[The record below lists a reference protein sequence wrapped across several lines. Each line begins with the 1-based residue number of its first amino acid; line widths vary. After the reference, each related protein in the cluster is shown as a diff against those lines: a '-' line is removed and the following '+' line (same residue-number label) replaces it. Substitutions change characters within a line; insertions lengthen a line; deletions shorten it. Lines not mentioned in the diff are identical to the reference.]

1 VIDEATKIVVC
12 IAVSVGAH
20 FAIERGLASLPEVPP
35 PKRPVLTMRVIQPPK
50 RAVAPEPPPE
60 PKPVEPPPEPKT
72 AVHEKSR
79 AQKAVVHDVVPKDSP
94 PPDRPAVTAD
104 TSSTPVFGTTM
115 ESTSQGGTGPA
126 VPIGNTTKATP
137 TGAPNT
143 GAVKPL
149 GEPVAPYEVT
159 KMPLPLGRCAG
170 KYTEE
175 AKAAAVEG
183 VVVLDLVV
191 GEDGRAR
198 DIKVTSGLTHGL
210 TEAALDAVRACRF
223 SPGEKN
229 GVAVPVRVR
238 EFKIRFVLQ
247 TDD

>member
-1 VIDEATKIVVC
+1 VIDEATKAFVC

-20 FAIERGLASLPEVPP
+20 FAIARGLASLPEVPAPKPPVVMSMHVIEP
-35 PKRPVLTMRVIQPPK
+35 PKP
-50 RAVAPEPPPE
+50 AAPEPLPE
-60 PKPVEPPPEPKT
+60 PKPVEPTPEPKPV
-72 AVHEKSR
+72 VHEKPH
-79 AQKAVVHDVVPKDSP
+79 AQKAVVHDVAPKDSP
-94 PPDRPAVTAD
+94 PPDHPPVTAD
-104 TSSTPVFGTTM
+104 TSSTPIFGTTM
-115 ESTSQGGTGPA
+115 ESTSQGGTGPV

-137 TGAPNT
+137 AGTPNT

-149 GEPVAPYEVT
+149 AEPVAAYEVT

-170 KYTEE
+170 KYTDE

-198 DIKVTSGLTHGL
+198 DIKVTSGLPHGL
-210 TEAALDAVRACRF
+210 TEAALEALRACRF

-247 TDD
+247 TAD